1 MAIKNAQRLDYQGL
15 AAALDQRGL
24 IESSKLQLALNTS
37 AQSGK
42 PFPEV
47 LVEDDLI
54 GDWELS
60 RVVCELYNLPFLPV
74 DFCSPNS
81 DAMEIFDRET
91 LQNYRIVPLSRFGD
105 LVTVVMPAIV
115 PADVLGTLAVGASV
129 HILPVVGTVSSNNRW
144 IGENLGSD
152 EAPAEATPAPL
163 PARGPSVGA
172 DGLPELPSLGDISIN
187 MPDAGS
193 VPELEVLPAEADD
206 WSNIFDQGDAKV
218 MMNLGDGSPEGDP
231 PPPPRPRPPRR

>member
-42 PFPEV
+42 PFPEI

-60 RVVCELYNLPFLPV
+60 RVVCELYNLPFLPI
-74 DFCSPNS
+74 DFCSPNA
-81 DAMEIFDRET
+81 DAVQVFDRET
-91 LQNYRIVPLSRFGD
+91 LQNFRLVPLSRFGD

-115 PADVLGTLAVGASV
+115 PADVLGSLAAGASV
-129 HILPVVGTVSSNNRW
+129 HILPVVGTVVSNNRW
-144 IGENLGSD
+144 ISENLTSED
-152 EAPAEATPAPL
+152 EPAAQAPAPL
-163 PARGPSVGA
+163 PARRSAVRV

-187 MPDAGS
+187 MPEAGGM
-193 VPELEVLPAEADD
+193 PDLEVLPAEADD
-206 WSNIFDQGDAKV
+206 WSNIFDAGDAQV
-218 MMNLGDGSPEGDP
+218 RMNLGDAPPE
-231 PPPPRPRPPRR
+231 PPPRPRPPRR

>member
-42 PFPEV
+42 PFPEI

-74 DFCSPNS
+74 DFCSPNPE
-81 DAMEIFDRET
+81 AVQAFDRET

-105 LVTVVMPAIV
+105 LVTVAMPAIV
-115 PADVLGTLAVGASV
+115 PADVLGSLAANASV
-129 HILPVVGTVSSNNRW
+129 HVLPVVGTVTSNNRW
-144 IGENLGSD
+144 IGENLASED
-152 EAPAEATPAPL
+152 QPTEQAPAPL
-163 PARGPSVGA
+163 PARRASVPI

-187 MPDAGS
+187 
-193 VPELEVLPAEADD
+193 VPELEVLPADADE

-218 MMNLGDGSPEGDP
+218 MMNLGDAP
-231 PPPPRPRPPRR
+231 PPEPPPHPPRR